1 MRIDIVTGFPKL
13 LEGPLGESMLKQAQ
27 AKGLVTI
34 VIHDLRDY
42 ALDRHRTIDDTPYGG
57 GAGMVLK
64 VEPVFACIEKLL
76 GERTYDAV
84 IYMTADGVRLTQQVA
99 NRLSLAANLIVL
111 CGHYKGIDERIR
123 TGLVTMEVSIGDYVL
138 TGGELPALVMVD
150 AVVRLL
156 PGVLHDG
163 ESLLDDSFQ
172 EGILGAPLYTRP
184 AEFRGMK
191 VPEVL
196 LSGNHADIAA
206 WRREQQEQRTAVRR
220 TDLLEHS

>member
-1 MRIDIVTGFPKL
+1 
-13 LEGPLGESMLKQAQ
+13 MLRQAQ

-84 IYMTADGVRLTQQVA
+84 VYMTADGVRLTQQVA

-123 TGLVTMEVSIGDYVL
+123 T
-138 TGGELPALVMVD
+138 
-150 AVVRLL
+150 
-156 PGVLHDG
+156 
-163 ESLLDDSFQ
+163 
-172 EGILGAPLYTRP
+172 
-184 AEFRGMK
+184 
-191 VPEVL
+191 
-196 LSGNHADIAA
+196 LSQWKYRSAI
-206 WRREQQEQRTAVRR
+206 T
-220 TDLLEHS
+220 S